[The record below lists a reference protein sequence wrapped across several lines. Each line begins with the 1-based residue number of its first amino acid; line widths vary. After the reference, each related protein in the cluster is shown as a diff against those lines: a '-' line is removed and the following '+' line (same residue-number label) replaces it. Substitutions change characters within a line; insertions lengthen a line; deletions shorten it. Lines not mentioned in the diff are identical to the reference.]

1 MAASRR
7 ASPLQSGAVAL
18 GDRARRG
25 GGVGVAA
32 YPLLQALA
40 AGTCV
45 VGPSLYLPYL
55 LEGDPLAKGQCP
67 VVFYWGARET
77 KTRVVF
83 VLGLVSLVNSLT
95 AGKNRFRGTGI
106 GRLELCG
113 APRRRAVAR
122 LWMSPAAS
130 DSLGGDL
137 RRRAAELRRLG
148 QLADAV
154 RTAEHTSSGRASA
167 QAVPAMSYVGELVDG
182 RMVTCGTHRILG
194 HASHV

>member
-1 MAASRR
+1 MRGATSARGR
-7 ASPLQSGAVAL
+7 PLV
-18 GDRARRG
+18 
-25 GGVGVAA
+25 
-32 YPLLQALA
+32 
-40 AGTCV
+40 
-45 VGPSLYLPYL
+45 
-55 LEGDPLAKGQCP
+55 
-67 VVFYWGARET
+67 
-77 KTRVVF
+77 
-83 VLGLVSLVNSLT
+83 
-95 AGKNRFRGTGI
+95 
-106 GRLELCG
+106 
-113 APRRRAVAR
+113 
-122 LWMSPAAS
+122 WMSPAAS